1 MRLQKKER
9 GKCQGKE
16 KRDVRNKEHR
26 EMNCKERNTRINN
39 KYKDIKC
46 GKVIINTKWIEKVNR
61 KVKRDRK

>member
-1 MRLQKKER
+1 
-9 GKCQGKE
+9 
-16 KRDVRNKEHR
+16 
-26 EMNCKERNTRINN
+26 MNCKERNTRINN